1 MVSICLDFFSAV
13 KLFVVVLVSL
23 VERIYQEVIL
33 LTDQCSPFRFIGST
47 NTFALPVDSVWRGR
61 GWGGSAPDYKNI
73 KGRFVDY
80 FDLLLCIYVT

>member
-1 MVSICLDFFSAV
+1 MPGFFFRCQT
-13 KLFVVVLVSL
+13 FVVMLVSP

-61 GWGGSAPDYKNI
+61 GAGGSAPDYKNI

-80 FDLLLCIYVT
+80 FDLLMCIYVT